1 MLYENDRQTARKENS
16 IVLAAHD
23 NLSTAHLLHT
33 ELHWLDVPERVLY
46 KLALMVHRVSRTRR
60 RSICRTTVSQSL
72 KLPIVSNCD
81 LPLVISFY

>member
-1 MLYENDRQTARKENS
+1 MKNNTMFMLYENDRQTARKENS

-46 KLALMVHRVSRTRR
+46 KLALMVHRPPISPRQGAAVSVELL
-60 RSICRTTVSQSL
+60 CASL
-72 KLPIVSNCD
+72 
-81 LPLVISFY
+81 